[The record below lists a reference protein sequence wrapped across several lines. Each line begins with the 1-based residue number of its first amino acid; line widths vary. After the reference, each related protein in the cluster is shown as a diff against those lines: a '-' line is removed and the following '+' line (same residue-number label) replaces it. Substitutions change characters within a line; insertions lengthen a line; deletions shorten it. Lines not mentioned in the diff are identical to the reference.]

1 MGNITTKTEN
11 ALITFDENQSH
22 FYYGQVSQKTGKP
35 NGKGKYH
42 LEDGSVY
49 YGEFKNNTFNGFGTL
64 YYANSD
70 NMYKGNFKNN
80 AREGKG
86 ELLYG
91 NGDKYIGNF
100 ELDEPHGKGVY
111 IYKNGCY
118 YDGEFVLGMACGY
131 GKVFDQLNNITFEG
145 EFAKNKKCGF
155 GISYKNSIPS
165 YIGNWFNDKPHGV
178 GLVFDTN
185 YKLLACGVF
194 EEEEL
199 MYELDYIPE
208 SLKKY
213 MEYMSEFCDIELIS
227 PDKEIDNNSYTDE
240 QLSINV
246 HDIQIENNKNSKNIE
261 RVSFNPL
268 HIRKNNPLTLS
279 IIENKIEKQ
288 LENYNINNQN
298 KSTTT
303 KLTNPLYPFINQI
316 PNNYS
321 KASAPPASPITDNPL
336 NILDK

>member
-118 YDGEFVLGMACGY
+118 YEGDFVLGMAS
-131 GKVFDQLNNITFEG
+131 GKGKIYDQVNSIIFEG
-145 EFAKNKKCGF
+145 EFVKNKKCGF

-165 YIGNWFNDKPHGV
+165 CIGNWFNNKLHGIA
-178 GLVFDTN
+178 LVFDTN

-194 EEEEL
+194 EEDEL
-199 MYELDYIPE
+199 MYELDYIPDD
-208 SLKKY
+208 LQKY
-213 MEYMSEFCDIELIS
+213 VDYMNEFCDIEIIT
-227 PDKEIDNNSYTDE
+227 PDKEVDNNSC
-240 QLSINV
+240 QSIYSDDPPINSN
-246 HDIQIENNKNSKNIE
+246 DIKIE

-268 HIRKNNPLTLS
+268 NIRQNKPLTSTLIQNS
-279 IIENKIEKQ
+279 DEK
-288 LENYNINNQN
+288 
-298 KSTTT
+298 KD
-303 KLTNPLYPFINQI
+303 KHVRNPLYPIIN
-316 PNNYS
+316 NNINNL
-321 KASAPPASPITDNPL
+321 KASAPPASPISDNPL
-336 NILDK
+336 NILNN